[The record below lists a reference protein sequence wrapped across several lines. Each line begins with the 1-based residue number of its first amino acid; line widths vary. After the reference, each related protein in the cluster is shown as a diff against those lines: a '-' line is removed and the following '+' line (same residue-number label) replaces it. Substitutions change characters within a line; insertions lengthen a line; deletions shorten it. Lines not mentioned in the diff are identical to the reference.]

1 MQIINLLSRKK
12 VLIIGA
18 GISGLSTAF
27 WLKQNGVGVRIFEKN
42 SFSGGSIR
50 TEKINGYI
58 IEHGPNSAL
67 ETTPLIDKLINE
79 LGISDKKIYANDC
92 AKKRYIIRNG
102 KLHAL
107 PMSPVS
113 FLGTKLFTLSAK
125 LRLFKEPFIKSKSHP
140 NETIAEFTERR
151 LGTEFLD
158 YAINPFVA
166 GVFAGNPRDLN
177 VKTAFPRLY
186 ELEKNY
192 GSLIGG
198 AIKSRRERKKRAEAS
213 KQSAKTFSFLNG
225 MNDLTSAIA
234 ERLKNDILNQV
245 EVSDISK
252 IENLFSVDYTHEN
265 KNFIESFD
273 VVILSVPAYAAAPMI
288 RKFSSDISI
297 LLRDIYYPP
306 VNVIITSFKREQFA
320 FIPDGFGYL
329 VPEKEN
335 SKILGSLWNTVIFP
349 DRAPKDEF
357 VLTNFIG
364 GSRNADL
371 TGLNDDELLKITISE
386 LNKSIGVKGQ
396 PVFSKII
403 RWEKAIP
410 QYRKNYSDVFDL
422 LDKFHINNPG
432 LFLCNNY
439 YRGISVGDCIK
450 SADQTVSSVL
460 KYLNIISP

>member
-1 MQIINLLSRKK
+1 LNKK
-12 VLIIGA
+12 VLILGA

-27 WLKQNGVGVRIFEKN
+27 WLKQNGIDVKLFEKN
-42 SFSGGSIR
+42 SYTGGSIR
-50 TEKINGYI
+50 TEKINDYI

-79 LGISDKKIYANDC
+79 LGISNKKIYANDN
-92 AKKRYIIRNG
+92 AKKRYILRNG

-107 PMSPVS
+107 PMSPLS
-113 FLGTKLFTLSAK
+113 FLSTKLFSFSAK
-125 LRLFKEPFIKSKSHP
+125 MRLFKEPFIKSKSNP
-140 NETIAEFTERR
+140 YETIAEFTERR

-166 GVFAGNPRDLN
+166 GVFAGNPKDLN

-186 ELEKNY
+186 ELEQNY

-225 MNDLTSAIA
+225 MNDLTSAIS
-234 ERLKNDILNQV
+234 ERLKNDILTQV
-245 EVSDISK
+245 EVSDICK
-252 IENLFSVDYTHEN
+252 INNKFSVNYKIGDETRNEV
-265 KNFIESFD
+265 FD
-273 VVILSVPAYAAAPMI
+273 SVVISAPAYTASKLIQSFAPEV
-288 RKFSSDISI
+288 SSVLSAV
-297 LLRDIYYPP
+297 YYPP
-306 VNVIITSFKREQFA
+306 VNVIITSFKREQFD

-349 DRAPKDEF
+349 NRAPKDEY

-371 TGLNDDELLKITISE
+371 TGLNDDELLKITLCE
-386 LNKSIGVKGQ
+386 LSKSMGVKGQ

-403 RWEKAIP
+403 RWERAIP
-410 QYRKNYSDVFDL
+410 QYRKNYSDVFDM
-422 LDKFHINNPG
+422 LDKFHIDNPG

-450 SADQTVSSVL
+450 SADQTVTSVL
-460 KYLNIISP
+460 KYLKIISP